1 MLKKGL
7 GTVLTGFV
15 LLFIVLAGRAVFY
28 PSRQPEAPPPMTPLV
43 FDEAR
48 AVENFQQAL
57 NLETI
62 SYQEAEKMDAGT
74 FLAFHRLLETA
85 FPKVHETLSREIV
98 HDYSLLYTWKGS
110 DPSLKA
116 VVLLAHYDVVPAPSP
131 ETWAYPPFS
140 GELADGFIWG
150 RGALDDKCCVMG
162 ILEAIEALLAEGF
175 TPSRTIYAAF
185 GHDEE
190 VGGWDGA
197 ARMAGL
203 LGSRGVEAEFVLDE
217 GMAVVEGVLPGLTK
231 PLALIGLTE
240 KGYLTLELRVEAEG
254 GHSSQPP
261 PQTAIGILSAA
272 VARLENRPFKARL
285 RGPMRDTLE
294 HTAPELAAPMRFL
307 FTNLWLFRPLIER
320 QFLGQRTTAAML
332 RTTTAATIIEGGTK
346 ENILPDTARA
356 VVNFRLL
363 PDNSIEEVIE
373 HVRKTIQDD
382 RVEITVLGSANEA
395 PPPSATD
402 SMGYNMLGKTILQAF
417 GDVIVAPSM
426 MLGGSDAHHYST
438 VSKDIY
444 RFSPLWLSQEDIDR
458 IHGTDERIGRD
469 DYLRGVRFYAQ
480 LIRNAN

>member
-1 MLKKGL
+1 MLKKGF
-7 GTVLTGFV
+7 GIVLIGIF
-15 LLFIVLAGRAVFY
+15 LLSLVLAGRAYFSS
-28 PSRQPEAPPPMTPLV
+28 SRQPVTPPPMAPLA

-48 AVENFQQAL
+48 AIEHLQSAL
-57 NLETI
+57 RLETI
-62 SYQEAEKMDAGT
+62 SYQEAEKMDTGT
-74 FLAFHRLLETA
+74 FLAFHRLLESA

-98 HDYSLLYTWKGS
+98 HEYSLLYTWKGS
-110 DPSLKA
+110 DPSLKSM
-116 VVLLAHYDVVPAPSP
+116 VLLAHYDVVPAPSP

-140 GELADGFIWG
+140 GELADDFVWG

-175 TPSRTIYAAF
+175 SPTRTLYVAF

-190 VGGWDGA
+190 VGGWGGA
-197 ARMAGL
+197 AKMAEL

-240 KGYLTLELRVEAEG
+240 KGYLTLELRAEAEG

-272 VARLENRPFKARL
+272 VARVESRPFKARL

-294 HTAPELAAPMRFL
+294 HAAPELTAPMRLL
-307 FTNLWLFRPLIER
+307 FTNLWLFRPLVER

-332 RTTTAATIIEGGTK
+332 RTTTAATIIEGGSK
-346 ENILPDTARA
+346 ENVLPDSARA
-356 VVNFRLL
+356 VINFRLL
-363 PDNSIEEVIE
+363 PDNSIEEVID
-373 HVRKTIQDD
+373 HVRKTIDD
-382 RVEITVLGSANEA
+382 GRVEITVLGRANEA

-402 SMGYNMLGKTILQAF
+402 STGYHALGKTILQSF
-417 GDVIVAPSM
+417 GEVIVAPSM

-438 VSKDIY
+438 VAQDIY
-444 RFSPLWLSQEDIDR
+444 RFSPLRLSPEDIDR
-458 IHGTDERIGRD
+458 IHGTDERIGPE
-469 DYLRGVRFYAQ
+469 DYLRGIRFYAQ